1 MIEYKSKMN
10 MKKII
15 ILLVLI
21 PVFMG
26 CEGLFEPA
34 LENHRDENSLV
45 NEAQLAQRT
54 LGHVYLGNPLRTWSF
69 NDVATDDAVSNDR
82 ENNYMRMATGQ
93 WRANNSPMNGNWQNR
108 RSSIQYLNLFISFLE
123 DVEWSKEKK
132 INDMFIDRMRGD
144 AHGMRALFTYHL
156 LREHAGW
163 SNDNQLLG
171 IPILTEPETV
181 NSYFNLP
188 RNTFRE
194 CVEQIR
200 ADVLIATRNL
210 PSFYTTLTNDVN
222 VPAKYREQGVRAP
235 EYNRVFGV
243 ENSGGRMCGAIA
255 EAILAQTY
263 LLAASEAYREG
274 SGITWEQAAQWM
286 AKALFTLNPSPDNP
300 FFNPIDEMDMTGNTW
315 YERDAPGAGEN
326 PKEILW
332 RGDRETNRN
341 LEVDHFPPTLYGRGR
356 LNPTQNLINAF
367 PGSNGY
373 PISSP
378 FSGYND
384 EDPYSKRDPRLDL
397 YIIRNGSTAGAAN
410 TVIYTSID
418 DPNNNNALNNTET
431 STRTGYYMKKH
442 LIQSVV
448 ANPAQPND
456 RPRYMAYIRYTELFL
471 GYAEAANEAYGPLGH
486 EEIYINGEGINNYS
500 AYDVIKAIR
509 QRAGI
514 SGGDP
519 YLESIKGNQAAMR
532 ELIRNERR
540 LELCFEGHRFW
551 DLRRWKVSM
560 AELTEPARGISIKGG
575 VYSQIPSVEPRT
587 YFDYMLHAPIPYSE
601 ILKFN
606 NLVQNRGW

>member
-1 MIEYKSKMN
+1 MTVNMIHDNKHLS

-21 PVFMG
+21 PFLVN

-34 LENHRDENSLV
+34 LENHRDEASLE

-54 LGHVYLGNPLRTWSF
+54 LGHVYLGHPLRSWSF
-69 NDVATDDAVSNDR
+69 NDVATDDAVSNDP

-93 WRANNSPMNGNWQNR
+93 WRANNSPMNGTWQNR
-108 RSSIQYLNLFISFLE
+108 RGSIQYLNLFISFLE
-123 DVEWSKEKK
+123 DVEWSKDAK
-132 INDMFIDRMRGD
+132 INNMFIDRMKGD
-144 AHGMRALFTYHL
+144 AHGMRALFMYHL

-163 SNDNQLLG
+163 SDGNELLG

-194 CVEQIR
+194 CIEQIH
-200 ADVLIATRNL
+200 ADVLIASRSL
-210 PSFYTTLTNDVN
+210 PTFYANMTSTTDNDV
-222 VPAKYREQGVRAP
+222 PLKYKEQGVNASD
-235 EYNRVFGV
+235 YLRVFGIA
-243 ENSGGRMCGAIA
+243 NAGGRMCGAIA
-255 EAILAQTY
+255 DAILAQTY
-263 LLAASEAYREG
+263 LLAASDAYSEG
-274 SGITWEQAAQWM
+274 SGITWEQAANKM
-286 AKALFTLNPSPDNP
+286 AKALGTLNPSPDNP
-300 FFNPIDEMDMTGNTW
+300 FFNPIDELDMTGNTW

-332 RGDRETNRN
+332 RGDRETNRS
-341 LEVDHFPPTLYGRGR
+341 LEVDHFPPTLYGSGR

-367 PGSNGY
+367 PTINGY
-373 PISSP
+373 PIGNP
-378 FSGYND
+378 SGGYTD
-384 EDPYSKRDPRLDL
+384 QAPYTNRDPRLDL
-397 YIIRNGSTAGAAN
+397 YIIHNGSTAGASNVVIN
-410 TVIYTSID
+410 TAED
-418 DPNNNNALNNTET
+418 GPDNNALGKTET

-442 LIQSVV
+442 LIQSTI

-456 RPRYMAYIRYTELFL
+456 RPRYKAYIRYTELFL
-471 GYAEAANEAYGPLGH
+471 GYAEAANEAWGPQG
-486 EEIYINGEGINNYS
+486 NGGGYNTYS

-514 SGGDP
+514 TGGDP
-519 YLESIKGNQAAMR
+519 YLESIKGDQTAMR

-551 DLRRWKVSM
+551 DLRRWKVPL
-560 AELTEPARGISIKGG
+560 AKLTEAASGMRCSGG
-575 VYSQIPSVEPRT
+575 VYAPIPVVEQRI
-587 YFDYMLHAPIPYSE
+587 YSEHMYYAPIPYNE

>member
-1 MIEYKSKMN
+1 
-10 MKKII
+10 
-15 ILLVLI
+15 
-21 PVFMG
+21 
-26 CEGLFEPA
+26 
-34 LENHRDENSLV
+34 
-45 NEAQLAQRT
+45 
-54 LGHVYLGNPLRTWSF
+54 
-69 NDVATDDAVSNDR
+69 
-82 ENNYMRMATGQ
+82 
-93 WRANNSPMNGNWQNR
+93 
-108 RSSIQYLNLFISFLE
+108 
-123 DVEWSKEKK
+123 
-132 INDMFIDRMRGD
+132 
-144 AHGMRALFTYHL
+144 
-156 LREHAGW
+156 
-163 SNDNQLLG
+163 LLG

-210 PSFYTTLTNDVN
+210 PSFYVPKDGKNEN
-222 VPAKYREQGVRAP
+222 VPSKYKENGVSWP
-235 EYNRVFGV
+235 EYARVFGI
-243 ENSGGRMCGAIA
+243 EYCGGRMCGAIA

-263 LLAASEAYREG
+263 LLAASEAYRDG

-286 AKALFTLNPSPDNP
+286 AKALGTLNPSPDNP

-332 RGDRETNRN
+332 RGDRETNRT
-341 LEVDHFPPTLYGRGR
+341 LEVDHFPPTLFGNGR
-356 LNPTQNLINAF
+356 LNPTQNLVNAF
-367 PGSNGY
+367 PTLNGY
-373 PISSP
+373 PIGSP
-378 FSGYND
+378 FGGYSD
-384 EDPYSKRDPRLDL
+384 QDPYTKRDPRLDL
-397 YIIRNGSTAGAAN
+397 YIIRNGSTAGASN

-418 DPNNNNALNNTET
+418 DPNNNNALNKTET

-442 LIQSVV
+442 LVQNVV

-456 RPRYMAYIRYTELFL
+456 RPHYKAYIRYTELFL

-514 SGGDP
+514 TDGDA
-519 YLESIKGNQAAMR
+519 YLESIKGNQVAMR

-551 DLRRWKVSM
+551 DLRRWKVPM
-560 AELTEPARGISIKGG
+560 AELTEPARGMSISGG
-575 VYSQIPSVEPRT
+575 VYTPIPTVEVRT
-587 YFDYMLHAPIPYSE
+587 YYDYMYHAPIPYSE
-601 ILKFN
+601 VLKFS
-606 NLVQNRGW
+606 NLVQNRGWSN